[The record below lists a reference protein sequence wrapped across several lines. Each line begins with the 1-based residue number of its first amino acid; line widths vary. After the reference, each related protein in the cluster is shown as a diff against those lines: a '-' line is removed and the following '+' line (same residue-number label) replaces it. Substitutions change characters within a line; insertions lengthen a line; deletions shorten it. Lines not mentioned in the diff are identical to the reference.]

1 VVILPGSI
9 VLGGR
14 ESVPNEEFL
23 LQAEGVDKRFPGV
36 HALVNVDFD
45 LRPGEVHVLLGEN
58 GAGKSTLMKVFS
70 GTILKDSG
78 RILIGG
84 EEVEIENP
92 HHARS
97 LGIGMVYQELSLIP
111 SLSIAENVF
120 LGRFPKRDTGTINWK
135 KLYGDTRLLFEDFD
149 VSLRPRKRVSTL
161 GMAERQL
168 VEIAKALSMNVQIL
182 LLDEP
187 TSALSD
193 EERERLFD
201 IIRRLQ
207 KRKVGIVY
215 VSHRLDEV
223 PQVGHRVT
231 VLRDGKRQGTLQV
244 EEADQKSLIQMM
256 VGRTLKDQ
264 FPKTM
269 AKPGKELLRVENL
282 SVEGKLKGIS
292 FALHEAEIV
301 CLSGLMGAGRTE
313 FARALFGIEKIDSGR
328 VYIEGREVTVSS
340 PWEAIELGIGY
351 LTENRRDGLVPR
363 LPVSANITLASLA
376 QIRKAGFLQQR
387 AERRLAK
394 EYIEHLSIHT
404 AGLGQKVEYLSG
416 GNQQKVALAKWMCSR
431 SKIMIF
437 DEPTRGIDVGAKTE
451 VFKLMGELISRRV
464 GIIMISSELLEV
476 LAIADRILVMCRG
489 AITAEFDRGAA
500 TQEDILRYAVIGGHD
515 NGSKE

>member
-1 VVILPGSI
+1 
-9 VLGGR
+9 
-14 ESVPNEEFL
+14 VPNEEFL

-120 LGRFPKRDTGTINWK
+120 LGRFPKRGAGTINWK

-313 FARALFGIEKIDSGR
+313 VARALFGIEKIDSGR

-363 LPVSANITLASLA
+363 LPVSANITLASL
-376 QIRKAGFLQQR
+376 
-387 AERRLAK
+387 
-394 EYIEHLSIHT
+394 
-404 AGLGQKVEYLSG
+404 VEYLSG

>member
-1 VVILPGSI
+1 MQ
-9 VLGGR
+9 
-14 ESVPNEEFL
+14 NKEFL
-23 LQAEGVDKRFPGV
+23 LQAEGIDKSFPGV
-36 HALVNVDFD
+36 HALANVDFD
-45 LRPGEVHVLLGEN
+45 LKPGEVHALLGEN
-58 GAGKSTLMKVFS
+58 GAGKSTLMKIFS

-84 EEVEIENP
+84 KEVEIENP
-92 HHARS
+92 HHARR

-120 LGRFPKRDTGTINWK
+120 LGRFPRRGAGTINWK

-149 VSLRPRKRVSTL
+149 VSLRPRKKVSTL

-168 VEIAKALSMNVQIL
+168 VEIAKALSMKVQIL

-193 EERERLFD
+193 EERDRLFD

-207 KRKVGIVY
+207 NRGVGIVY

-244 EEADQKSLIQMM
+244 KEADQESLIQMM

-264 FPKTM
+264 FPKTTV
-269 AKPGKELLRVENL
+269 KFGKELLRVENL
-282 SVEGKLKGIS
+282 TVEGKLKNIS

-313 FARALFGIEKIDSGR
+313 VARTLFGIDKIDSGR
-328 VYIEGREVTVSS
+328 VYIEGREVAISS

-351 LTENRRDGLVPR
+351 LTENRWDGLVPR
-363 LPVSANITLASLA
+363 LAVSANITLASLA

-387 AERRLAK
+387 SERRLAR
-394 EYIEHLSIHT
+394 EYIEQLGIHT

-416 GNQQKVALAKWMCSR
+416 GNQQKVALAKWICSR

-437 DEPTRGIDVGAKTE
+437 DEPTRGIDVGAKTD
-451 VFKLMGELISRRV
+451 VFKLMGKLIGRGV
-464 GIIMISSELLEV
+464 GIIMISSELPEV

-515 NGSKE
+515 NGPKEQF